1 MKIIIIIIIISTVF
15 VSCLNAANITVE
27 KFKNTDVYLFK
38 ILGQIVE
45 EDGKRFKDATQ
56 NVRRAVVIL
65 DSPGGSVL
73 GGLEIGRSIRY
84 NNYATAVPNK
94 TLCASSCAL
103 IWLAGNKR
111 FAEDD
116 SFIGFHAAY
125 VYKNGKPVES
135 GSGNALVGA
144 YLNQIGLSDKAIVFV
159 TNAPPEGITR
169 LDKQL
174 SQAYGITYT
183 SVDENN
189 TEVVVRR
196 ENIITKSD
204 DPIEVV
210 KKFYSALS
218 RSDGDTAASL
228 VTPSKRGIG
237 PFNEKNIANF
247 FGNMKIPLVITDVQK
262 LSDNLFQVKY
272 NYTYTK
278 TQCNGIST
286 VETENLLGNVLIKKI
301 SANC

>member
-1 MKIIIIIIIISTVF
+1 MKKTIIALCFFFTT
-15 VSCLNAANITVE
+15 CLNAANISVE
-27 KFKNTDVYLFK
+27 RFKSTDVYLLK
-38 ILGQIVE
+38 IQGQIDE
-45 EDGKRFKDATQ
+45 EDGKRFKDVTQ
-56 NVRRAVVIL
+56 NIKRAVVIL

-73 GGLEIGRSIRY
+73 GGLEIGRTIIN
-84 NNYATAVPNK
+84 NNYATSVPNK

-116 SFIGFHAAY
+116 SFIGFHAAF

-144 YLNQIGLSDKAIVFV
+144 YLNQIGLSDRAIVFV

-174 SQAYGITYT
+174 SQRYGISYS

-189 TEVVVRR
+189 NEVVVRR

-204 DPIEVV
+204 DPLEVV
-210 KKFYSALS
+210 KKFYFALS
-218 RSDGDTAASL
+218 RSDGETAASL
-228 VTPSKRGIG
+228 VTPTNRGIG
-237 PFNEKNIANF
+237 PFNQKNIANF
-247 FGNMKIPLVITDVQK
+247 FGNMKVPLVTTDIQK
-262 LSDNLFQVKY
+262 LSETLFQVKY

-278 TQCNGIST
+278 SQCNGIAI
-286 VETENLLGNVLIKKI
+286 VETENLLGNIFIKKI